1 MIIANKIKLN
11 VLNYN
16 YNKTISCI
24 TFQKN
29 FRRNKIKLLIH
40 RSSTIIITKIFK
52 CLYCRNVTW
61 SVLPNDDIEMHNKID
76 ETECPAHVTLH
87 TSSNER
93 SMAVINSN

>member
-16 YNKTISCI
+16 YNKKI
-24 TFQKN
+24 FVE
-29 FRRNKIKLLIH
+29 IKLNYWIIH